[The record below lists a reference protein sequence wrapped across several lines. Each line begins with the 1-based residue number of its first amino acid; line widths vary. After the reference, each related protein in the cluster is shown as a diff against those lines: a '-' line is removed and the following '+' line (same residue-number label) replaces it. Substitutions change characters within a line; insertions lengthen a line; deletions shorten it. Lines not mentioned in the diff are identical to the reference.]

1 MIPGRLSLWAIR
13 QMRGLTIA
21 EAAERL
27 GITPQTLRQ
36 YEAGSAYPDIPQLR
50 KIENVYGVNYNQIIF
65 LPLDY
70 GFTVKNSELESSEE
84 RRSNNDNNRSCKIKR

>member
-27 GITPQTLRQ
+27 GITPQTLQQ
-36 YEAGSAYPDIPQLR
+36 YEAGSAYPGIPQLR
-50 KIENVYGVNYNQIIF
+50 KIENVYNVNYNQIIF

-70 GFTVKNSELESSEE
+70 GFTVKKSELESSE
-84 RRSNNDNNRSCKIKR
+84 KGKQQ